1 STDGEDE
8 INFIVDEI
16 ESLLDEQ
23 KTLNNFVVL
32 YRTNAQSRIIEE
44 VLLKRNIPYRIVGA
58 VQFYQRKEIKD
69 ILAYLRL
76 IVNPNDEVSM
86 ERIINVPA
94 RGIGAKTLEQ
104 FPISNFQFPNKSQ
117 CPNLKIRKFLEMME
131 GFRNKSKELTSADL
145 IEYVV
150 NVSGYKKMLI
160 DERTE
165 QAEMRLENI
174 EELKSVASKYARL
187 KDFLQEVALISDVD
201 NYNANQNVL
210 TLMTLHNAK
219 GLEFPVVFITGVE
232 EGLFPHSRSLTEPSE
247 MEEERRLAYVGITR
261 AKERLYL
268 TYAQSRLIYGNIQ
281 SNIPS
286 RFIDEIPD
294 EYKEII

>member
-1 STDGEDE
+1 
-8 INFIVDEI
+8 
-16 ESLLDEQ
+16 
-23 KTLNNFVVL
+23 
-32 YRTNAQSRIIEE
+32 
-44 VLLKRNIPYRIVGA
+44 
-58 VQFYQRKEIKD
+58 
-69 ILAYLRL
+69 
-76 IVNPNDEVSM
+76 
-86 ERIINVPA
+86 
-94 RGIGAKTLEQ
+94 
-104 FPISNFQFPNKSQ
+104 
-117 CPNLKIRKFLEMME
+117 
-131 GFRNKSKELTSADL
+131 
-145 IEYVV
+145 
-150 NVSGYKKMLI
+150 MLI

-165 QAEMRLENI
+165 QTEMRLENI

-232 EGLFPHSRSLTEPSE
+232 EGLFPHSRSLTESTE

-286 RFIDEIPD
+286 RFINEIPD
-294 EYKEII
+294 ECKEII